1 MNQSAQAIQPN
12 EPLLQLQGVTKR
24 FRVGAGFL
32 GSQKRWLRAV
42 DGVDLIIQPGEV
54 MGLVGESGCGKS
66 TLGRLA
72 LRLLDPSAGRVI
84 FQGQDVTALDRK
96 GLREIRRR
104 MQIVFQDP
112 MTSLNPRLTVGSL
125 LGEPFV
131 IHGNPGRAEVQKKVA
146 ALLTEV
152 GLRPE
157 HARRYP
163 HQFSGGQ
170 RQRIGIA
177 RALALRPDLV
187 VADEPVSALDVSIQ
201 AQVMNLLMDLK
212 ERFGLT
218 YLFVAH
224 DLSVV
229 LHLSDRVAVMYL
241 GKIVEIAPAGV
252 YGNGSQHPYT
262 EALLAS
268 APVADPKRRFQTP
281 PVKGDVASPLDPPS
295 GCRFHPRC
303 PEMRDICKREEP
315 PLREIAPG
323 QVCACHFR

>member
-1 MNQSAQAIQPN
+1 MSQ
-12 EPLLQLQGVTKR
+12 PLLRLEGLAKR
-24 FRVGAGFL
+24 FKVGSGFL
-32 GSQKRWLRAV
+32 GSKKRWLRAV
-42 DGVDLIIQPGEV
+42 DQVDLAIQPGEV

-72 LRLLDPSAGRVI
+72 LRLLDPSAGRVL
-84 FQGQDVTALDRK
+84 FKGQDITALDRRA
-96 GLREIRRR
+96 LRDLRGK

-112 MTSLNPRLTVGSL
+112 MTSLNPRLTVASL
-125 LGEPFV
+125 LAEPYV
-131 IHGNPGRAEVQKKVA
+131 IHGRPSRAELQNQVA
-146 ALLTEV
+146 ALLEEV

-177 RALALRPDLV
+177 RALALRPSLV

-201 AQVMNLLMDLK
+201 AQVLNLLMELK

-241 GKIVEIAPAGV
+241 GKIVEIAPAAVFGAQR
-252 YGNGSQHPYT
+252 QHPYT

-268 APVADPKRRFQTP
+268 APVADPSRRFESP
-281 PVKGDVASPLDPPS
+281 PLEGDVASPLDPPA

-303 PEMRDICKREEP
+303 PEKQDVCMREEP
-315 PLREIAPG
+315 PLREIG
-323 QVCACHFR
+323 KGLVCACHFR

>member
-1 MNQSAQAIQPN
+1 MSQAGQSNQ
-12 EPLLQLQGVTKR
+12 PLLKLDGLAKR
-24 FRVGAGFL
+24 FKVGSGFL

-42 DGVDLIIQPGEV
+42 DHVDLAIQPGEV

-72 LRLLDPSAGRVI
+72 LRLLDPSAGRVY
-84 FQGQDVTALDRK
+84 FKGQDVTALDRR
-96 GLREIRRR
+96 GLRDLRRQ

-131 IHGNPGRAEVQKKVA
+131 IHGRPGRAEVQKKVA
-146 ALLTEV
+146 ALLEEV

-157 HARRYP
+157 YARRYP

-177 RALALRPDLV
+177 RALALRPSLV

-201 AQVMNLLMDLK
+201 AQVLNLLMELK

-224 DLSVV
+224 DLPVV
-229 LHLSDRVAVMYL
+229 LHMSDRVAVMYL
-241 GKIVEIAPAGV
+241 GKIVEIATAEMFGHNP
-252 YGNGSQHPYT
+252 QHPYA

-268 APVADPKRRFQTP
+268 APVADPARRFQTP
-281 PVKGDVASPLDPPS
+281 PLEGDVASPLDPPA

-303 PEMRDICKREEP
+303 PEMQEICRKEEP
-315 PLREIAPG
+315 ALREISPN

>member
-1 MNQSAQAIQPN
+1 MKQAAQTPRPN
-12 EPLLQLQGVTKR
+12 ESLLQLEGVVKR
-24 FRVGAGFL
+24 FKVGSGFL
-32 GSQKRWLRAV
+32 GSKKRWLRAV
-42 DGVDLIIQPGEV
+42 DEVDLAIQSGEV

-72 LRLLDPSAGRVI
+72 LRLLDPSAGQVF

-96 GLREIRRR
+96 GLRALRGQ

-131 IHGNPGRAEVQKKVA
+131 IHGNPGRAEVQRKVA
-146 ALLTEV
+146 ALLEEV

-177 RALALRPDLV
+177 RALALRPSLV

-201 AQVMNLLMDLK
+201 AQVLNLLMELK

-241 GKIVEIAPAGV
+241 GKVVEVALANAF
-252 YGNGSQHPYT
+252 GNQPQHPYT

-268 APVADPKRRFQTP
+268 APVADPERRFQAP
-281 PVKGDVASPLDPPS
+281 PLEGDVASPLDPPS

-303 PEMRDICKREEP
+303 PERQAICSQEEP
-315 PLREIAPG
+315 PLREIAAS

>member
-1 MNQSAQAIQPN
+1 MNQPQAH
-12 EPLLQLQGVTKR
+12 EPLLKLEGVAKR

-32 GSQKRWLRAV
+32 GSKKRWLRAV
-42 DGVDLIIQPGEV
+42 DKVDLGIQAGEV

-72 LRLLDPSAGRVI
+72 LRLLDPSAGKVF
-84 FQGQDVTALDRK
+84 FQGQDITALDRK
-96 GLREIRRR
+96 GLRALRGR

-131 IHGNPGRAEVQKKVA
+131 IHDNPGRAEVQRKVN
-146 ALLTEV
+146 ALLEEV

-201 AQVMNLLMDLK
+201 AQVLNLLMELK

-241 GKIVEIAPAGV
+241 GKIVEIAPAGIF
-252 YGNGSQHPYT
+252 GNKPQHPYT

-268 APVADPKRRFQTP
+268 APVADPDRRFQATP
-281 PVKGDVASPLDPPS
+281 LEGDVASPLDPPS

-303 PEMRDICKREEP
+303 PEMQDICKREEP
-315 PLREIAPG
+315 PLRTITAG

>member
-1 MNQSAQAIQPN
+1 MSRQTAQP
-12 EPLLQLQGVTKR
+12 EPLLRLEGLSKR
-24 FRVGAGFL
+24 FLVGTGFL
-32 GSQKRWLRAV
+32 GSKKRWLRAV
-42 DGVDLIIQPGEV
+42 DGVDLAVRSGEV
-54 MGLVGESGCGKS
+54 LGLVGESGCGKS

-72 LRLLDPSAGRVI
+72 LRLLEPSGGRVYFAGR
-84 FQGQDVTALDRK
+84 DVTDL
-96 GLREIRRR
+96 GGNSLRSLRRE

-112 MTSLNPRLTVGSL
+112 MTSLNPRLTVGSI

-131 IHGNPGRAEVQKKVA
+131 IHGKKSRAEVQQRVA
-146 ALLTEV
+146 ELLEEV

-177 RALALRPDLV
+177 RALALRPRLV

-201 AQVMNLLMDLK
+201 AQVLNLLMDLK

-241 GKIVEIAPAGV
+241 GKVVEVAPAGV
-252 YGNGSQHPYT
+252 FGNGPQHPYS
-262 EALLAS
+262 EALLAAS
-268 APVADPKRRFQTP
+268 PVADPRRRFQAP
-281 PVKGDVASPLDPPS
+281 PLEGDVASPLDPPP

-303 PEMRDICKREEP
+303 PERRDVCRQEEP
-315 PLREIAPG
+315 LLREIAPG
-323 QVCACHFR
+323 HLCACHFR